1 MPPLRSVGIK
11 TLASDV
17 CPGEHKKIQD
27 FSAMPRVLV
36 VEDDALVREMAVE
49 ALRDAGFDVMEA
61 EDGGAALAV
70 CRDTSLDA
78 LVTDIRLPGPIT
90 GWDVAE
96 KCRESDPTLPVV
108 YATAMSNVPPR
119 PVPGSRWCNKPYT
132 PEQVVACV
140 KAATQARAAG

>member
-1 MPPLRSVGIK
+1 
-11 TLASDV
+11 
-17 CPGEHKKIQD
+17 
-27 FSAMPRVLV
+27 MPRVLV

-49 ALRDAGFDVMEA
+49 ALHDAGFDVMEA
-61 EDGGAALAV
+61 EDGRAALEM
-70 CRDTSLDA
+70 CGSTDLDA
-78 LVTDIRLPGPIT
+78 LVTDIRLPGPIS

-108 YATAMSNVPPR
+108 YATAMSHVPPR

-140 KAATQARAAG
+140 QAAMRARAAS